1 MQQNKNKQEHNHAVK
16 LRIMAEDTEEQ
27 LNTDEHTDIKKK
39 ITGKEIHLA
48 CK

>member
-39 ITGKEIHLA
+39 NNWERNSFSM
-48 CK
+48 